1 VEDET
6 LSPGLELWL
15 LVAVCGLA
23 TFAWRGA
30 GVLVSGGINPNSAL
44 FSWLGC
50 IAYATLA
57 ALISRI
63 MFLPLGTLAESALSH
78 RLLAAALAAGVFLAT
93 GRNLFAGVFSG
104 GAALVALTWLL
115 AG

>member
-1 VEDET
+1 M
-6 LSPGLELWL
+6 SAGLELWL
-15 LVAVCGLA
+15 LVAACALA

-44 FSWLGC
+44 FAWLGC

-63 MFLPLGTLAESALSH
+63 MFLPVGTLADSGLSH
-78 RLLAAALAAGVFLAT
+78 RLLAAALAATVYFAA

-104 GAALVALTWLL
+104 AAALVAITWLVH
-115 AG
+115 GG

>member
-1 VEDET
+1 VN
-6 LSPGLELWL
+6 PGLELWL

-30 GVLVSGGINPNSAL
+30 GVFVSGGINPNSAL

-63 MFLPLGTLAESALSH
+63 MFLPVGILAESALSH
-78 RLLAAALAAGVFLAT
+78 RLAAAAIAATVFVAS

-104 GAALVALTWLL
+104 GAAIVAITWLVH
-115 AG
+115 GG

>member
-1 VEDET
+1 M
-6 LSPGLELWL
+6 SAGLDLWL
-15 LVAVCGLA
+15 LVVACALA
-23 TFAWRGA
+23 TYVWRGT
-30 GVLVSGGINPNSAL
+30 GVFVSGGINPNSAM

-63 MFLPLGTLAESALSH
+63 MFLPVGTLAQSALTD
-78 RLLAAALAAGVFLAT
+78 RLLAATLAALVFVVT

-104 GAALVALTWLL
+104 AAALLAVTWLL
-115 AG
+115 RGG

>member
-1 VEDET
+1 MT
-6 LSPGLELWL
+6 AGWELWL
-15 LVAVCGLA
+15 LVALCGLA
-23 TFAWRGA
+23 TYAWRGA

-63 MFLPLGTLAESALSH
+63 MFLPVGILADTALSD
-78 RLLAAALAAGVFLAT
+78 RLIAAALAALVYYTT
-93 GRNLFAGVFSG
+93 GRNLFAGVVSG
-104 GAALVALTWLL
+104 GVAIIAITWLVR
-115 AG
+115 GG

>member
-1 VEDET
+1 M
-6 LSPGLELWL
+6 SAGLDLWL
-15 LVAVCGLA
+15 LVAICGLA

-30 GVLVSGGINPNSAL
+30 GVFVSGGINPNSAL

-63 MFLPLGTLAESALSH
+63 MFLPVGTLAQSALSD
-78 RLLAAALAAGVFLAT
+78 RLVAATLAALVFYAT
-93 GRNLFAGVFSG
+93 DRNLFAGVFTG
-104 GAALVALTWLL
+104 GAALMAITWLVR
-115 AG
+115 GG